1 MGVRVVIMLN
11 DKLQEILEYV
21 FDVAERNN
29 MLINYGAP
37 KCDTSDNSIVITN
50 NVGITGL
57 LCYIPEDTLTPVRFY
72 ILDVAQYQWGILEGF
87 DEEDILES
95 DDFNVLQEVDIIEF
109 CNVICKQNKSL
120 KKQFSII

>member
-1 MGVRVVIMLN
+1 
-11 DKLQEILEYV
+11 
-21 FDVAERNN
+21 

-120 KKQFSII
+120 KK